1 MTAIDAATRGGS
13 MTETIISALD
23 LPNSLLFVAHP
34 GHELLIHGWLSR
46 AKPRVCVLTDGAGA
60 DGKPRID
67 FTETLLRDAGAAP
80 GRIFGRFTD
89 LESYTWLF
97 DRRVDVIDALVNE
110 VAEEIASYRIELVMA
125 DAMEGLHPVHD
136 LSRMIVGAACARTGS
151 IPHYEFPLHEGP
163 HAFHDF
169 VTDLDD
175 AAFARKIEW
184 ARKLEPQ
191 LADIG
196 EMFSRFGEDA
206 FRRESFRRV
215 TDWTATPWDVHER
228 PLYERIG
235 EEHVARGRFTRVIRY
250 AEHVQPL
257 LDHVRETT
265 CAF

>member
-1 MTAIDAATRGGS
+1 MIDS
-13 MTETIISALD
+13 
-23 LPNSLLFVAHP
+23 PNSLLFVAHP
-34 GHELLIHGWLSR
+34 GHELMIHGWLAR

-67 FTETLLRDAGAAP
+67 FTETLLRDAGATP

-97 DRRVDVIDALVNE
+97 DRKVEVIDALVTE
-110 VAEEIASYRIELVMA
+110 VAEEIASHHIEFVVA

-136 LSRMIVGAACARTGS
+136 LSRMIVGAACARAGS
-151 IPHYEFPLHEGP
+151 IPHYEFPLHDGP
-163 HAFHDF
+163 RAYEDF
-169 VTDLDD
+169 IELDD
-175 AAFARKIEW
+175 AEFATKIAW
-184 ARKLEPQ
+184 ARKLEPI
-191 LADIG
+191 LADVR

-215 TDWTATPWDVHER
+215 SDWTATPWGER

-257 LDHVRETT
+257 LDHVRGTT